1 MKNCTFLLLPLLI
14 SLLSACQSNK
24 YSDYYSVL
32 IDDNYVRIDE
42 PAKLIERADSSQIA
56 KLQATDDYILIGT
69 SSFYDLW
76 VPRIFAVDCAKKYGA
91 CMVVLSY
98 QKGETKEDCFT
109 MNVPTSQTTYHWG
122 TIYGSYGRYANFH
135 GSSRTYGS
143 TPVTINYSNTYYNQ
157 QAYFFGKRKNKN
169 SFGIYFH
176 LPENIPGNTEKKI
189 RVAIV
194 VANSQAAKQGIKVGD
209 VVVSINGANIKN
221 TEDIMP
227 FINGVERIESIEVTH
242 E

>member
-42 PAKLIERADSSQIA
+42 PAKLIELADSSQIA

-176 LPENIPGNTEKKI
+176 LPENIPGNTEKKNSCSDCCCQLTGCKARNKSWRCC
-189 RVAIV
+189 RVDKWGKYKKYRRYYAIH
-194 VANSQAAKQGIKVGD
+194 KWCR
-209 VVVSINGANIKN
+209 KN
-221 TEDIMP
+221 
-227 FINGVERIESIEVTH
+227 
-242 E
+242 